1 METKELI
8 VIEEFCKSHDI
19 PVSFFDSLNEYSLVK
34 IVRLEEQE
42 CVPVSDLPTIEKMMR
57 LHYDMQ
63 VNFEGI
69 DIITNLLRDIEAMQ
83 SELKELRNRVRFFE
97 G

>member
-34 IVRLEEQE
+34 IIRLEEQE
-42 CVPVSDLPTIEKMMR
+42 CVPTSDLPIIEKMMR

-83 SELKELRNRVRFFE
+83 SELNELRNRVRFFE